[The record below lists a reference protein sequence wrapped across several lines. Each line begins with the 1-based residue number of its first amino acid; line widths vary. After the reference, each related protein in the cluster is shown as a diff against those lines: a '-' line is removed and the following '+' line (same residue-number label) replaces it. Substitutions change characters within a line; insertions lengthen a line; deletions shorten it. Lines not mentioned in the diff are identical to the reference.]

1 MCSELAFGR
10 GSDAAGG
17 SAGAGWGG
25 GRSSGDAKK
34 MKILFSHE
42 NYFAQVSG
50 SNSSFV
56 RVVKCGWSRDH
67 PCSPRYTGWVVKV
80 VKVVKTKT
88 KERKMIFLLFDLFVT
103 TLTTLT
109 ARGHSGREWGWS
121 RFRALLAMGTARPT
135 SKTTAYYS
143 FGEICGISSKVDVS
157 RGVPKDRARQ
167 KSIARQ
173 NRKVSAPRPP
183 NESSSPHP
191 LPHMNLPLF
200 KNGRFRWGEGG

>member
-1 MCSELAFGR
+1 
-10 GSDAAGG
+10 
-17 SAGAGWGG
+17 
-25 GRSSGDAKK
+25 
-34 MKILFSHE
+34 
-42 NYFAQVSG
+42 
-50 SNSSFV
+50 
-56 RVVKCGWSRDH
+56 
-67 PCSPRYTGWVVKV
+67 
-80 VKVVKTKT
+80 
-88 KERKMIFLLFDLFVT
+88 MIFLLFDLFVT

-173 NRKVSAPRPP
+173 NPSVTAPRPP

-200 KNGRFRWGEGG
+200 KKWKIQVGGGGVRGREGGREFSNFSKFSPIHGSMVRPRGGVGVSRVVLGSAA